1 MRLSQTYQQ
10 RIKALTQG
18 IFGPEAQVKV
28 FGSRVNDEAKGGD
41 LDLLIITPLPV
52 ERPAVMAS
60 KLAVKVSRLLE
71 GRKVDVLVDS
81 PSLERKPIHDTA
93 SQQGVTL

>member
-1 MRLSQTYQQ
+1 MRLSQAYQQ
-10 RIKALTQG
+10 RIKALTRDV
-18 IFGPEAQVKV
+18 FGPETHVKV

-41 LDLLIITPLPV
+41 LDLLVITPQPV

-71 GRKVDVLVDS
+71 GRKVDVLIDA
-81 PSLERKPIHDTA
+81 PSLERKPIHEA
-93 SQQGVTL
+93 ANQQGISL